1 MNYIYV
7 ISYER
12 GSYDV
17 DEEALDRLYEKVF
30 ENVECTIYKVP
41 EG

>member
-1 MNYIYV
+1 MSYIYV
-7 ISYER
+7 SSYER

-17 DEEALDRLYEKVF
+17 DEEALDRLYTKVF
-30 ENVECTIYKVP
+30 ENMECTIYQVP

>member
-1 MNYIYV
+1 MMRLG
-7 ISYER
+7 ISTACLYPM
-12 GSYDV
+12 V
-17 DEEALDRLYEKVF
+17 TEEALDRLYETVF